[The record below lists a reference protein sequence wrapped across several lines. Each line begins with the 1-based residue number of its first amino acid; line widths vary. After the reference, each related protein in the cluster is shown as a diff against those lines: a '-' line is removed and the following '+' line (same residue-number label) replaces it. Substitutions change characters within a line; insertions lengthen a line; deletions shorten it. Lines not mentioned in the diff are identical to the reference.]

1 MDTLFVLYQPNS
13 RYKERLEF
21 MLNWILI
28 VVILLAV
35 IVAARR
41 YNRKLD
47 RIDDQDKEL
56 AADEDETEY
65 NIDFFVNETA
75 NAFNRTLRQ
84 NIGDMN
90 LSRNQLKKKQEQIGQ
105 LREALT
111 NAAFGDP
118 QAKAVC
124 RNRIKT
130 ILGFKE
136 YGIDDDSIDSI
147 IRFDRPKRMSSQE
160 KFETILY
167 LYQKKYD
174 KKALTQ
180 IFNDYDLF
188 KPKTTP
194 EHTTSEETV
203 VTEDDMDYI
212 YNDVFSHVPEKSS
225 LGRVTLEFNDKLNII
240 SQRIFEKYDGLGAV
254 DMLIDT
260 DIDEVDAGV
269 SGIPSGGFAITKRT
283 KEKIQYSYNAIW
295 IVLHGVNVHMQCMGF
310 ETQNELIR
318 VCENIYQYES
328 SGVMSRSQP
337 YIVSTMKD
345 GSRIVVTR
353 PPMAESYSF
362 FMRRFDSA
370 GAMDLSKLIVAKNK
384 VIRMCLLFW
393 IIRGQRNMGI
403 TGSQGTGKTTFLK
416 ALIGYIP
423 QEFNLRIQELSF
435 ELNLRFAYPKRNIE
449 TFQETDTVDAQEGL
463 NLQKK
468 TNGTVNIIGEV
479 ANAVQASH
487 IIQTAKVASLF
498 AMFTHHA
505 KTSKDFVDAISN
517 NLLEMKLYA
526 DKKDATAETAKVLN
540 VDCHLTN
547 IKGYRHIERIT
558 EIIPVTEAKYP
569 SEDMPEDASLDD
581 KFKTDAMTFF
591 QRMTN
596 PVAFETQD
604 LVVWQEDENS
614 SDPKERKNG
623 IFKLV
628 HRPSKEMFDDMCS
641 KLNYQEEERF
651 SHDLD
656 MMERLSNG
664 EDSEEIREW
673 TKEVLSY

>member
-1 MDTLFVLYQPNS
+1 MVINLIAIAAFLIILVL
-13 RYKERLEF
+13 
-21 MLNWILI
+21 
-28 VVILLAV
+28 
-35 IVAARR
+35 AARR
-41 YNRKLD
+41 YNARLN
-47 RIDDQDKEL
+47 RIDEEDKEL

-111 NAAFGDP
+111 NAAFGDQ
-118 QAKAVC
+118 QAKNVC
-124 RNRIKT
+124 KNRIKT

-136 YGIDDDSIDSI
+136 YGIDDESINSI

-160 KFETILY
+160 KFETVLY
-167 LYQKKYD
+167 VYQRAYEKE
-174 KKALTQ
+174 ALTKM
-180 IFNDYDLF
+180 FNDYDLF
-188 KPKTTP
+188 KPKTDP
-194 EHTTSEETV
+194 DHTTSEETV
-203 VTEDDMDYI
+203 VTEEDMDYI
-212 YNDVFSHVPEKSS
+212 YNDVFSHNPEKSS
-225 LGRVTLEFNDKLNII
+225 LGRIKIDFNDKLNIVA
-240 SQRIFEKYDGLGAV
+240 QRIFEKYDGLGAV
-254 DMLIDT
+254 DLLIDT

-269 SGIPSGGFAITKRT
+269 SGIPSGGFAIQKRT
-283 KEKIQYSYNAIW
+283 KDKIQYSYNAIW
-295 IVLHGVNVHMQCMGF
+295 IVLHGINVHMQCMAF
-310 ETQNELIR
+310 ENQNELIR

-328 SGVMSRSQP
+328 SGVMSRSKP

-370 GAMDLSKLIVAKNK
+370 GAMDLTKLIKAKNK
-384 VIRMCLLFW
+384 AIVMSLLFW
-393 IIRGQRNMGI
+393 VIRGQRNMGI

-449 TFQETDTVDAQEGL
+449 TFQETDTVSAQEGL

-505 KTSKDFVDAISN
+505 KTAKDFVDAISN

-558 EIIPVTEAKYP
+558 EIIPVTEEEYP
-569 SEDMPEDASLDD
+569 SEHMEDASIDD
-581 KFKTDAMTFF
+581 KLKADAMTFF

-596 PVAFETQD
+596 PTLFKTQD
-604 LVVWQEDENS
+604 LVVWQEDEGAD
-614 SDPKERKNG
+614 DPEERKDG
-623 IFKLV
+623 IFKMV
-628 HRPSKEMFDDMCS
+628 HRPSQEMIDDMCS
-641 KLNYQEEERF
+641 KLNYQDEQRF
-651 SHDLD
+651 MHDLD
-656 MMERLSNG
+656 MMERISNG
-664 EDSEEIREW
+664 EDSEETKEW
-673 TKEVLSY
+673 TREVLHY